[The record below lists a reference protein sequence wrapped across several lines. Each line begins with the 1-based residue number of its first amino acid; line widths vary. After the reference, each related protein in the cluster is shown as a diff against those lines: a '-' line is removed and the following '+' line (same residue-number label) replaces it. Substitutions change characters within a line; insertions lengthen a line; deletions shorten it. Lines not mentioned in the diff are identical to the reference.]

1 MPILFI
7 FFGLGHVSEALNYSN
22 SFDINNEASE
32 LISKKGGGGK
42 KGGTKKSGAK
52 KGRNMK
58 SGAKAKGNKKT
69 QSNLNK
75 VQRNNEAMKEEAKE
89 KYKKWKENKKTKKTN
104 GDLESN

>member
-1 MPILFI
+1 MKSAKIVFLPILF

-32 LISKKGGGGK
+32 LISKKGGGSK
-42 KGGTKKSGAK
+42 KGGTK
-52 KGRNMK
+52 K